1 MHLDTKLLATAFAD
15 ASQFCGHEAVIQA
28 ILHYRLNES
37 AAPGTRIVREYAL
50 SGGKADVVVL
60 GPSAGK
66 AGGSTLVPRIAIE
79 VKGGANAHRN
89 ALKVNIR
96 STGFCDDMAKLRPEA
111 AKGVECWFVCLD
123 MPELGR
129 AVGPLLAELI
139 AEQCVAHGLNFAYHC
154 QGEAFWLIAGPGRP
168 LARMP
173 LVPVSGAARPGGI
186 DFLLDSKAE
195 HLLPLAKALLGAP
208 GDEANLASTLY
219 NTLRANGFGVEQLSL
234 ETYFSFAAEQDSRMQ
249 LRPDMTVFDS
259 SFDGRFNLYAGGN
272 RQRSNDAH
280 KLAHLEA
287 IIEIKGSAAMCRK
300 PHKGVLADYLK
311 DVDKLA
317 DWRGK
322 IAAHSG
328 MRPRALF
335 IGVDARTESLP
346 EAARDEVIERCKR
359 AGVSFLLVNRNNAQV
374 WRA

>member
-1 MHLDTKLLATAFAD
+1 MLLNPHHLSTAFAD
-15 ASQFCGHEAVIQA
+15 AAQFCGHEAVIQA
-28 ILHYRLNES
+28 ILHYRLSKS
-37 AAPGTRIVREYAL
+37 AVPGTRVEREYPL

-60 GPSAGK
+60 GPGTGK
-66 AGGSTLVPRIAIE
+66 TGGSALVPRIAIE

-89 ALKVNIR
+89 ALKLCIR
-96 STGFCDDMAKLRPEA
+96 KTGFCDDMAKLRPEA

-129 AVGPLLAELI
+129 AVGPLFAELI

-154 QGEAFWLIAGPGRP
+154 QGEAFWLCAGPGRR

-173 LVPVSGAARPGGI
+173 LVPVTRTARPGGI
-186 DFLLDSKAE
+186 DFLLDSKSE
-195 HLLPLAKALLGAP
+195 HLLPLAKALLATP
-208 GDEANLASTLY
+208 GEEANIASTLY
-219 NTLRANGFGVEQLSL
+219 NTLRDKGFGVEQLSL
-234 ETYFSFAAEQDSRMQ
+234 ETYFSFAAEQGSRMQ
-249 LRPDMTVFDS
+249 SRPDMTVFDS

-287 IIEIKGSAAMCRK
+287 IIEIKGSAAMSRK
-300 PHKGVLADYLK
+300 PHEGVLADYLK

-317 DWRGK
+317 GWRGK

-346 EAARDEVIERCKR
+346 EAARDAVIARAGR